1 MTFDSRMTEL
11 IALAASVAANCQSC
25 VEYHARKAA
34 ESGVD
39 PQEVAQAIDIGRAV
53 RKGAATRIDQVADA
67 VQHKDASPAN
77 GATAAD
83 APASAATCC
92 GAASG
97 EASRRDTVPPK
108 TCTPFTSMMEACRSG
123 GFPFAEQ
130 PKGKS

>member
-1 MTFDSRMTEL
+1 MNFDSRMTEL
-11 IALAASVAANCQSC
+11 IAIGASVATNCQSC

-34 ESGVD
+34 ESGID

-53 RKGAATRIDQVADA
+53 RKGAAARIDQVADA
-67 VQHKDASPAN
+67 VQHKNASPAN

-92 GAASG
+92 GAASAD
-97 EASRRDTVPPK
+97 ASRRDTASPNK
-108 TCTPFTSMMEACRSG
+108 CRPFTSMMEACRSE

-130 PKGKS
+130 PEGKS